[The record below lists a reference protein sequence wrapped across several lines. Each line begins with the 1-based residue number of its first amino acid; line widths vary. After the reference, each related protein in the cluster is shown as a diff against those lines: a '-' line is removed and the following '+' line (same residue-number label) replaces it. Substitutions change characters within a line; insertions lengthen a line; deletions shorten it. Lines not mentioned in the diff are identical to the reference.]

1 MQRYTPGVLP
11 KQITSQSS
19 QPVEEVRPLAAAE
32 RLCEFIRS
40 EHGRA
45 GVTRFLAALAPFVP
59 RDFLEQLARHTGANA
74 PPVRDVQH
82 AERPPHSETPHQAPN
97 QGMKPEQLLKL
108 LNMTGNGGGG
118 GSGGMDPATLLKLM
132 GEMNK

>member
-11 KQITSQSS
+11 KQNASQISE
-19 QPVEEVRPLAAAE
+19 PVEAVRPLAAAE

-45 GVTRFLAALAPFVP
+45 GVGRFLAALAPFVP
-59 RDFLEQLARHTGANA
+59 RDFLEQLARHTGASVPPPREA
-74 PPVRDVQH
+74 PH
-82 AERPPHSETPHQAPN
+82 GERPPHGEGPHPPQN

-108 LNMTGNGGGG
+108 LNMTGNGGNG
-118 GSGGMDPATLLKLM
+118 GGMDPATLIKLM
-132 GEMNK
+132 SEMNK

>member
-11 KQITSQSS
+11 KQNISQAA
-19 QPVEEVRPLAAAE
+19 QPVEAERPLAAAE

-45 GVTRFLAALAPFVP
+45 GVGRFMGALAPFVP
-59 RDFLEQLARHTGANA
+59 RDFLEQLARHTGVNVPPAREA
-74 PPVRDVQH
+74 PH
-82 AERPPHSETPHQAPN
+82 GERPPHSEGPHTPPS

-108 LNMTGNGGGG
+108 LNMTGNGGGAG
-118 GSGGMDPATLLKLM
+118 AAGWTPRRS
-132 GEMNK
+132 